1 MFTITKTP
9 ILIISSPRTGSS
21 VLGAYIQKLCNVDI
35 RYFKEPDYNGVHEME
50 EFYHYF
56 SQSKDFILKCHYIHL
71 YRYRND
77 ISDYLLSNAYKIR
90 IRRRNFINQVASIYI
105 ATARGKKWHFKK
117 NDQLT
122 LVDSIPIDLEI
133 IKKYISYMASAN
145 DKLNSAPINFDLDL
159 FYEDLPKM
167 TDDDYYIVL
176 KPSNYDEILDTIA
189 KLIQN

>member
-21 VLGAYIQKLCNVDI
+21 VLGSYIQKLCSKDI
-35 RYFKEPDYNGVHEME
+35 RYFREPDYNGVQGME

-56 SQSKDFILKCHYIHL
+56 SQSKDLILKFHYMHL
-71 YRYRND
+71 DRYRTD
-77 ISDYLLSNAYKIR
+77 ITDYLLSNAYKIR

-105 ATARGKKWHFKK
+105 AMARGKKWHFKK

-167 TDDDYYIVL
+167 TDDDYYIVP